1 MRGPHPGWNIHSANR
16 CDLPAPTKDEA
27 MTEKNW
33 EKGLDVFDAVYG
45 PGASEMVKPFK
56 DSPFN
61 QEIVGNQFA
70 NLWGN
75 EAFTIREKRLMV
87 LGATAMLGRQDLVEI
102 QMTGALV
109 NGEFTDEQLEQ
120 IPLFMLFYAGAGNC
134 TALFRGI
141 EAARARVAAMKK
153 AD

>member
-1 MRGPHPGWNIHSANR
+1 MS
-16 CDLPAPTKDEA
+16 
-27 MTEKNW
+27 EKNW
-33 EKGLDVFDAVYG
+33 EKGLEVFDAVYG
-45 PGASEMVKPFK
+45 PGSSAMVTPYR

-102 QMTGALV
+102 QMTGALI

-120 IPLFMLFYAGAGNC
+120 IPLFLLFYAGAGNT
-134 TALFRGI
+134 TAMFRGI
-141 EAARARVAAMKK
+141 EAAKARVEAMKK
-153 AD
+153 SAENA